1 MTIIKPA
8 MKRIFLIGYM
18 GCGKTTAG
26 KRLSE
31 KYNLNFIDLD
41 YYIEQRYLKTIAQL
55 FGENGENGFRK
66 IEQDLLKEVAEIENV
81 IISTGGGTACFFDNI
96 ELMNRKGET
105 VYLKASAAELASYLS
120 SPLAKNRPLLSGK
133 TDDELLNFISE
144 TLEKREPFY
153 SKAKHTINAR
163 DMSDELFDKLLLQG

>member
-1 MTIIKPA
+1 
-8 MKRIFLIGYM
+8 MKRFFLIGYM
-18 GCGKTTAG
+18 GSGKTTTG
-26 KRLSE
+26 RRLAK

-41 YYIEQRYLKTIAQL
+41 SYIERRYLKTISQL
-55 FGENGENGFRK
+55 FQEKGEDGFRK
-66 IEQDLLKEVAEIENV
+66 IEHALLQEVAEFENI
-81 IISTGGGTACFFDNI
+81 IISTGGGTACFYDNL
-96 ELMNRKGET
+96 ELMNQKGET

-133 TDDELLNFISE
+133 NEDELLNFITE

-163 DMSDELFDKLLLQG
+163 DMSDELFDEMLLLKE